1 MIRDDFPRII
11 FPDEY
16 LNIARYALIMPMA
29 KGYAILAILIPI
41 TRTRTRNIT
50 LINNKTSKKL

>member
-1 MIRDDFPRII
+1 MIRDNIPRII

-16 LNIARYALIMPMA
+16 LNLARYALIMPMA
-29 KGYAILAILIPI
+29 KGYAILAILIQI
-41 TRTRTRNIT
+41 TRTITITIT